1 MSKATSAPQC
11 LAIWQ
16 SESGGLGALRLK
28 ANHVFR
34 KATVTSHSSLSLFNF
49 DFNPNRNLF
58 PSANTISKILILQ
71 PLAYLGPV
79 HEAKKTA
86 ADSALT
92 HNDISLSL
100 DPNHNPGISVNKI
113 CLFFVTW
120 LTVQCL
126 EPNHEA
132 NFWRYK
138 AWCEQDRFPVL
149 VPSPRTPMATELGSM
164 ALPPTQAR
172 RSSCR
177 GHSLNGRD
185 VQLDKLG
192 NPLTA
197 PTRQATKRFAPSDDL
212 SLPNNLLTPVPK
224 KRRRNKKVSRISY
237 FAHLC

>member
-1 MSKATSAPQC
+1 M
-11 LAIWQ
+11 
-16 SESGGLGALRLK
+16 
-28 ANHVFR
+28 FR
-34 KATVTSHSSLSLFNF
+34 KATATSHSSSSLFDF
-49 DFNPNRNLF
+49 GFNPNRNLF

-79 HEAKKTA
+79 HEVKKTA
-86 ADSALT
+86 ADST
-92 HNDISLSL
+92 PTRNDISLSL

-138 AWCEQDRFPVL
+138 AWHKQDRFPIL
-149 VPSPRTPMATELGSM
+149 VPSPRISMATELGSM
-164 ALPPTQAR
+164 VLPPTQAH
-172 RSSCR
+172 RSSHHGR
-177 GHSLNGRD
+177 GLNGRD

-192 NPLTA
+192 DLLTA

-212 SLPNNLLTPVPK
+212 SLPNNLLAPVPK
-224 KRRRNKKVSRISY
+224 KQRRNKKVSQISY